1 MKRTSVLMFISGT
14 MLLAA
19 GCASKA
25 TITGT
30 VSYKGKPI
38 PSGNITFTPESGAP
52 LVNAP
57 IREGKY
63 SAENVP
69 TGNAKVSIMSMYM
82 ASRPSPMMDPSKKD
96 KMAPP
101 KDAPPEAQKAFQQST
116 QSKQGIK
123 IPEKYTDPE
132 QSGLSYTVTSGKQ
145 TKDFN
150 LD

>member
-1 MKRTSVLMFISGT
+1 MKRTYVLIFISGA
-14 MLLAA
+14 MLLAG

-30 VSYKGKPI
+30 VTYKGKPI
-38 PSGNITFTPESGAP
+38 PSGSITFTPESGAP

-57 IREGKY
+57 IRDGKY
-63 SAENVP
+63 TAESVP
-69 TGNAKVSIMSMYM
+69 TGDAKVSITSLYM
-82 ASRPSPMMDPSKKD
+82 NRSSSPMMDPNKRD
-96 KMAPP
+96 KLAPP
-101 KDAPPEAQKAFQQST
+101 KDAPPEAQKAYQRTPEF
-116 QSKQGIK
+116 KPGLK

-132 QSGLSYTVTSGKQ
+132 QSGLSYTVQRGSQ

>member
-1 MKRTSVLMFISGT
+1 MKRTSVFMFIAGA
-14 MLLAA
+14 MVLAG

-30 VSYKGKPI
+30 VTYKGEPI
-38 PSGNITFTPESGAP
+38 PSGSITFTPESGAP

-57 IREGKY
+57 IRDGKY
-63 SAENVP
+63 TAEDVP
-69 TGNAKVSIMSMYM
+69 MGNAKVSIMSMYM
-82 ASRPSPMMDPSKKD
+82 SGRPSPMMDPGKRE

-101 KDAPPEAQKAFQQST
+101 KDAPPEAQKAFERST
-116 QSKQGIK
+116 QFKKGLK
-123 IPEKYTDPE
+123 IPEKYVDPQ
-132 QSGLSYTVTSGKQ
+132 QSGLTYTVQRGPQ